1 VFEARLFRPTLE
13 LVSTFST
20 EPDSLKFTVDDTVY
34 NRGAVESDCGVL
46 YHFDFGHPFLAE
58 GSRLVAPFARITPQS
73 KGGFPESTPNEIVTY
88 REPRAGYNMQVYLNK
103 LYGDQN
109 GMTKLMLRN
118 KAGDM
123 GVSYTYS
130 LNQLPFLT
138 LWKNLVALED
148 GYVTGIEPGT
158 AYPNN
163 RNIERKNGHYP
174 PLGPGQSRQFKIQ
187 LEVGIGADRVSQ
199 MEQDIQAIQGGRPTT
214 IDKDWVEGISY

>member
-1 VFEARLFRPTLE
+1 
-13 LVSTFST
+13 
-20 EPDSLKFTVDDTVY
+20 
-34 NRGAVESDCGVL
+34 
-46 YHFDFGHPFLAE
+46 
-58 GSRLVAPFARITPQS
+58 
-73 KGGFPESTPNEIVTY
+73 
-88 REPRAGYNMQVYLNK
+88 MQVYLNK

-174 PLGPGQSRQFKIQ
+174 PLGQGQSRQFKIQ